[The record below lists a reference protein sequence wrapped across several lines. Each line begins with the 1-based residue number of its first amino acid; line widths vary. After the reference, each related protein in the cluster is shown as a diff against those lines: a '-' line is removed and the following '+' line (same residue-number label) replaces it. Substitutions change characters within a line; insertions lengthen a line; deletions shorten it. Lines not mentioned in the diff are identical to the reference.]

1 MLLKIYESGHILLP
15 VNEIGYLF
23 YSNKKESNNL
33 ATFARKIEIH
43 RSENSLYYLNKNAN

>member
-23 YSNKKESNNL
+23 YSNKKEMQ
-33 ATFARKIEIH
+33 
-43 RSENSLYYLNKNAN
+43 